1 MAYNNNNYSGGN
13 RGGYGGNRGNG
24 YGDNRNGG
32 YNSNRSNGY
41 GDNRNNDRRYQQQ
54 NKTEDGQN
62 NSSQKKLP
70 KEFSKVVKE
79 GNLDLDIID
88 KTMKDYLKPNMPKN
102 ATTKQIDEPKITT
115 TKLRNIMSMISE
127 IYNSESRSKEEKLSE
142 DSIAKLQ
149 RLRIRI
155 VYEYGRK
162 ETNKE
167 FRPFCDTF
175 KILDYLVEISK
186 DYKRADFLGYAM
198 FFEALVAYHR
208 YHGGKE

>member
-1 MAYNNNNYSGGN
+1 MAYNNNYSGGN
-13 RGGYGGNRGNG
+13 RGGYNGGYNGGNRGGN
-24 YGDNRNGG
+24 NA
-32 YNSNRSNGY
+32 Y

-62 NSSQKKLP
+62 NSSKKKLP
-70 KEFSKVVKE
+70 DKFSQVVQE
-79 GNLDLDIID
+79 GNLDLDVID
-88 KTMKDYLKPNMPKN
+88 EVMKDYMKN
-102 ATTKQIDEPKITT
+102 QYTITT

-127 IYNSESRSKEEKLSE
+127 IYNFESRSKEEKLSA

-167 FRPFCDTF
+167 FKPFCDTF
-175 KILDYLVEISK
+175 KILEYLVQISK
-186 DYKRADFLGYAM
+186 EYKRADFLGYAM

>member
-1 MAYNNNNYSGGN
+1 MAYNGSNYS
-13 RGGYGGNRGNG
+13 
-24 YGDNRNGG
+24 
-32 YNSNRSNGY
+32 RSNGY
-41 GDNRNNDRRYQQQ
+41 SDNRNNDRRYQDK
-54 NKTEDGQN
+54 NKKEDGQN
-62 NSSQKKLP
+62 NSSKKKLP
-70 KEFSKVVKE
+70 DKFSQVVQE
-79 GNLDLDIID
+79 GNLDLDVID
-88 KTMKDYLKPNMPKN
+88 EVMKDYMKN
-102 ATTKQIDEPKITT
+102 QYTITT

-127 IYNSESRSKEEKLSE
+127 IYNFESRSKEEKLSA

-167 FRPFCDTF
+167 FKPFCDTF
-175 KILDYLVEISK
+175 KILEYLVQISK
-186 DYKRADFLGYAM
+186 EYKRADFLGYAM

>member
-1 MAYNNNNYSGGN
+1 MAYNGNNYS
-13 RGGYGGNRGNG
+13 
-24 YGDNRNGG
+24 
-32 YNSNRSNGY
+32 RSNGY
-41 GDNRNNDRRYQQQ
+41 SDNRNNRNNGYGGNRNNDRRYQDK
-54 NKTEDGQN
+54 NKKEDGQN
-62 NSSQKKLP
+62 NSSKKKLP
-70 KEFSKVVKE
+70 DKFSQVVQE
-79 GNLDLDIID
+79 GNLDLDVID
-88 KTMKDYLKPNMPKN
+88 EVMKDYMKN
-102 ATTKQIDEPKITT
+102 QYTITT

-127 IYNSESRSKEEKLSE
+127 IYNFESRSKEEKLSA

-167 FRPFCDTF
+167 FEPFCDTF
-175 KILDYLVEISK
+175 KILEYLVQISK

>member
-1 MAYNNNNYSGGN
+1 MAYNNNYSGGN
-13 RGGYGGNRGNG
+13 RGGYNGGYNGGNRGGN
-24 YGDNRNGG
+24 NA
-32 YNSNRSNGY
+32 Y

-62 NSSQKKLP
+62 NSSKKKLP
-70 KEFSKVVKE
+70 DKFSQVVQE
-79 GNLDLDIID
+79 GNLDLDVID
-88 KTMKDYLKPNMPKN
+88 EVMKDYMKN
-102 ATTKQIDEPKITT
+102 QYTITT

-127 IYNSESRSKEEKLSE
+127 IYNFESRSKEEKLSA

-167 FRPFCDTF
+167 FKPFCDTF
-175 KILDYLVEISK
+175 KILEYLVQISK

>member
-1 MAYNNNNYSGGN
+1 MRRKAIMAYNGNNYS
-13 RGGYGGNRGNG
+13 
-24 YGDNRNGG
+24 
-32 YNSNRSNGY
+32 RSNGY
-41 GDNRNNDRRYQQQ
+41 SDNRNNRNNGYGGNRNNDRRYQDK
-54 NKTEDGQN
+54 NKKEDGQN
-62 NSSQKKLP
+62 NSSKKKLP
-70 KEFSKVVKE
+70 DKFSQVVQE
-79 GNLDLDIID
+79 GNLDLDVID
-88 KTMKDYLKPNMPKN
+88 EVMKDYMKN
-102 ATTKQIDEPKITT
+102 QYTITT

-127 IYNSESRSKEEKLSE
+127 IYNFESRSKEEKLSA

-167 FRPFCDTF
+167 FKPFCDTF
-175 KILDYLVEISK
+175 KILEYLVQISK
-186 DYKRADFLGYAM
+186 EYKRADFLGYAM

>member
-70 KEFSKVVKE
+70 DKFCEVYKN
-79 GNLDLDIID
+79 GNLNLNVIND
-88 KTMKDYLKPNMPKN
+88 TMKDYMKPDKPKSE
-102 ATTKQIDEPKITT
+102 TIKQSNEPKITT

-127 IYNSESRSKEEKLSE
+127 IYNFESRRKDEKLSA
-142 DSIAKLQ
+142 DSVAKLQ

-155 VYEYGRK
+155 VYEYGRT
-162 ETNKE
+162 ETNKA
-167 FRPFCDTF
+167 FKPFCNRF
-175 KILDYLVEISK
+175 KILDYLVEISN
-186 DYKRADFLGYAM
+186 DYNRVYFFGYAL
-198 FFEALVAYHR
+198 FFESLVAYHR
-208 YHGGKE
+208 FYGGEN